1 MSDLI
6 TRNDGLQLDPAK
18 VFLISG
24 QEAVAKVGNRRGLSP
39 APTQRVV
46 IAEDSELALSKMA
59 ELEPEFKILGVTSLA
74 EYEEV
79 VQRLRTVVRGLSD
92 EWVVHEA

>member
-1 MSDLI
+1 MFDSI
-6 TRNDGLQLDPAK
+6 THNDGRQIDPAK

-24 QEAVAKVGNRRGLSP
+24 QETVDKVGGRRGLSP

-46 IAEDSELALSKMA
+46 IADDANVAQSKIA
-59 ELEPEFKILGVTSLA
+59 DLEPEFQILGITALV
-74 EYEEV
+74 EYESV
-79 VQRLRTVVRGLSD
+79 VQRLRAVVSGASH